1 MPHFNKILVIMNPTA
16 GQRSASRLR
25 SRIEA
30 YFMEKGHDFAL
41 RETEK
46 KGDTLKWARTATA
59 EGFDLVV
66 AAGGDGT
73 IREAAEGLMRSGAR
87 IPLAQVP
94 AGTTNFSARAL
105 AIPLN
110 VRAALDLIDT
120 GKIERFD
127 IGYLPEHDKYFVFV
141 AGTGYDATLIHDTPD
156 ALKKRFGFLAYVAT
170 GIREFFRLRP
180 VQMDVEIDNQQRFFR
195 AHTIMAINI
204 GSIANLR
211 FSFAPDIDPH
221 DGRLNIAIM
230 SSRSFWGSLIVL
242 LKILA
247 RRYYGYDDLKLT
259 KARRIRIA
267 SDPPFPVEI
276 DGEPL
281 GMTPFLAEIIPDA
294 ISYLVPRD
302 YAPIVI
308 TEETK
313 ARALVPEPSLGAT
326 LST

>member
-1 MPHFNKILVIMNPTA
+1 MPQFRKILVIMNPTA

-30 YFMEKGHDFAL
+30 YFIEKGHDFAL
-41 RETEK
+41 RESEQ

-105 AIPLN
+105 GIPMN
-110 VRAALDLIDT
+110 PRSALDLIDT
-120 GKIERFD
+120 GKVERFD
-127 IGYLPEHDKYFVFV
+127 IGYLPEHDQYFVFV

-156 ALKKRFGFLAYVAT
+156 NLKKRFGFLAYVGT

-180 VQMDVEIDNQQRFFR
+180 VQMEVEIDNQKRYFR
-195 AHTIMAINI
+195 AHTVMAINI
-204 GSIANLR
+204 GSISNLR

-247 RRYYGYDDLKLT
+247 KRYYGYDDLKLT
-259 KARRIRIA
+259 KARRIRVA
-267 SDPPFPVEI
+267 ADPPLPFEI

-281 GMTPFLAEIIPDA
+281 GTTPFLAEIIPDA
-294 ISYLVPRD
+294 ISYLVPGD
-302 YAPIVI
+302 YAPEMLVER
-308 TEETK
+308 TEE
-313 ARALVPEPSLGAT
+313 AAFVPQPSLGAT
-326 LST
+326 SG

>member
-1 MPHFNKILVIMNPTA
+1 MPHFNRILVIMNPTA
-16 GQRSASRLR
+16 GQRSAARLR

-30 YFMEKGHDFAL
+30 YFLEKGHDFVL
-41 RETEK
+41 RESEA
-46 KGDTLKWARTATA
+46 KGDALKWARTATA

-105 AIPLN
+105 AIPTN
-110 VRAALDLIDT
+110 VRSALDLIDT
-120 GKIERFD
+120 GKVERFD
-127 IGYLPEHDKYFVFV
+127 IGYLPEHDQYFVFI
-141 AGTGYDATLIHDTPD
+141 AGTGYDAILIHDTPD
-156 ALKKRFGFLAYVAT
+156 KLKRRFGFLAYVAT

-180 VQMDVEIDNQQRFFR
+180 VRMEVEIDNQKRQFR
-195 AHTIMAINI
+195 AHTIMAVNI

-221 DGRLNIAIM
+221 DGLLNIAIM

-247 RRYYGYDDLKLT
+247 KRYYGYDDLKLT
-259 KARRIRIA
+259 KARRIRITA
-267 SDPPFPVEI
+267 DPPLPVEF

-281 GMTPFLAEIIPDA
+281 GTTPFLAEIIPDA
-294 ISYLVPRD
+294 ISYLVPGD
-302 YAPIVI
+302 YAPEMLVER
-308 TEETK
+308 TEATF
-313 ARALVPEPSLGAT
+313 VPQPSLGAT
-326 LST
+326 SG

>member
-1 MPHFNKILVIMNPTA
+1 MPQFTKILVIMNPTA

-30 YFMEKGHDFAL
+30 YFFEKGHDFEL
-41 RETEK
+41 RETQQK
-46 KGDTLKWARTATA
+46 DDALKWARTATA

-66 AAGGDGT
+66 ATGGDGT

-105 AIPLN
+105 SIPTN
-110 VRAALDLIDT
+110 VRAALELIDT

-127 IGYLPEHDKYFVFV
+127 IGYLPEHDRYFVFV

-156 ALKKRFGFLAYVAT
+156 GLKKRFGFLAYVAT
-170 GIREFFRLRP
+170 GIREFVHLRP
-180 VQMDVEIDNQQRFFR
+180 VQMNVEIDNQPRSFR
-195 AHTIMAINI
+195 AHTIMALNI

-221 DGRLNIAIM
+221 DGRLNIAIL
-230 SSRSFWGSLIVL
+230 SSRSIWGSLIVGF
-242 LKILA
+242 KILA
-247 RRYYGYDDLKLT
+247 KQYHGYDDLKLT
-259 KARRIRIA
+259 KAKRIRISA
-267 SDPPFPVEI
+267 DPPLPVEI

-281 GMTPFLAEIIPDA
+281 GTTPFLAEIIPDA
-294 ISYLVPRD
+294 ISYLVPGD

-308 TEETK
+308 TEKT
-313 ARALVPEPSLGAT
+313 RAALAVEPSLGT
-326 LST
+326 TG